1 MINHET
7 VIMESK
13 RFPFEE
19 YGSDINIT
27 QMRIQTQKFVASKK
41 RARPIALKNLNRYK
55 TAWFEH
61 GHPNESK
68 GVPLSNVITGW
79 EISGNTLVAVK
90 VWRHNGKTEVERR
103 KYPLENYGKTWRCWS
118 AVPTLG
124 QLERTAWPDE

>member
-19 YGSDINIT
+19 YGGDINIT
-27 QMRIQTQKFVASKK
+27 EMRIQTQKFVASKK

-61 GHPNESK
+61 GHPNEST
-68 GVPLSNVITGW
+68 VIECDHRVGDFR
-79 EISGNTLVAVK
+79 ENAG
-90 VWRHNGKTEVERR
+90 RGEG
-103 KYPLENYGKTWRCWS
+103 LET
-118 AVPTLG
+118 
-124 QLERTAWPDE
+124 

>member
-19 YGSDINIT
+19 YGGDINIT
-27 QMRIQTQKFVASKK
+27 EMRIQTQKFVTSKK
-41 RARPIALKNLNRYK
+41 RARPIVLKNLNRYK

-61 GHPNESK
+61 GHPNESTC
-68 GVPLSNVITGW
+68 VPLSNVITGW

-90 VWRHNGKTEVERR
+90 VWRYNGKTEVERR

>member
-13 RFPFEE
+13 RFP
-19 YGSDINIT
+19 YQKYDGKINLTLMQLRVQEFIT
-27 QMRIQTQKFVASKK
+27 SKK
-41 RARPIALKNLNRYK
+41 RARPIELKNLKRYH

-61 GHPNESK
+61 GHPNESTC
-68 GVPLSNVITGW
+68 VPLSNVITGW